1 MLRLVGFFLLV
12 FVTLGLARSLLGGVP
27 VIGTLLGMPFVG
39 FWIVAIALSAGA
51 SRLASRALDRRQAQ
65 RLVSQL
71 GAVETPHNQG
81 KLGSLLLAQGRARHA
96 IEPLEKAVAGEPE
109 VAEWHYRLGCAL
121 LDTGRKPE
129 ALAALDR
136 ALSLDE
142 EHAYGAAMLCSIELV
157 QDMGE
162 HAQASARLKRYELN
176 HGPSPESAF
185 RRGQSLAAAGNAAA
199 AREAFDEVP
208 RLIGQLA
215 QYQRKGT
222 AAWQLRARLA
232 RARTR
237 G

>member
-27 VIGTLLGMPFVG
+27 IIGALLGMPFVG
-39 FWIVAIALSAGA
+39 FWIVAVALSAGA
-51 SRLASRALDRRQAQ
+51 SRLAAGALDRRQAQ

-71 GAVETPHNQG
+71 GTVETPHNQG
-81 KLGSLLLAQGRARHA
+81 KLGSLLLSQGRARRA
-96 IEPLEKAVAGEPE
+96 IEPLERATAGEPE

-121 LDTGRKPE
+121 LEVGRKPQ
-129 ALAALDR
+129 ALAALDA
-136 ALSLDE
+136 ALVLDE
-142 EHAYGAAMLCSIELV
+142 EHAYGETMLRSIELV
-157 QDMGE
+157 QSMGE
-162 HAQASARLKRYELN
+162 HAQALARLKRYRRN

-185 RRGQSLAAAGNAAA
+185 RRGQSLAAAGDGKA
-199 AREAFDEVP
+199 AREAFDEVQE
-208 RLIGQLA
+208 LAGQLA
-215 QYQRKGT
+215 QYQRRGA